1 MKRVNCGKAQYIFW
15 TTALSLA
22 AISLVGWMR
31 FQQALRHW
39 YYLLELTLW
48 PPPIYLAVSGGLI
61 GVLYALGL
69 IFHLT
74 RQSFTAPF
82 LRVTSAVLILWLWAD
97 RVFFSI
103 RGSFS
108 LLLAGT
114 IFLTILL
121 IGLDLFLVRNNIYC
135 MKAGGHASEN

>member
-1 MKRVNCGKAQYIFW
+1 MKRVNRGKAQYVFW
-15 TTALSLA
+15 GTALSLA
-22 AISLVGWMR
+22 AISLIGWMR

-48 PPPIYLAVSGGLI
+48 PPPIYLAASGGLI
-61 GVLYALGL
+61 GIMYALGL

-74 RQSFTAPF
+74 KQSFTALF
-82 LRVTSAVLILWLWAD
+82 LRITSAVLILWLWVD
-97 RVFFSI
+97 RIFFSI

-121 IGLDLFLVRNNIYC
+121 IGLDLFLVRKNIYR
-135 MKAGGHASEN
+135 MKAGGYASEN